1 MSTTISLLHKTKLVL
16 CTIQK
21 TILDGLFPIRCLGC
35 GKFDEWI
42 CTNCHSTLPI
52 LTDQHCPVCK
62 KRITPNGVVC
72 PQCHETTK
80 KSFDGVFVAS
90 YYHDKLLK
98 KAIHYYKYRFVK
110 DLSEPLALLLAQS
123 IQNST
128 LVAPDIIIPV
138 PLHKRRYRWRGFNQ
152 TSKLAKKLDLQ
163 IPVITDILI
172 RVRYTVPQVKM
183 KNKNK
188 RQENLNN
195 AFIVKDASQVVG
207 KNILLIDDVMT
218 TGATLTECARV
229 LKTAG
234 AKTVYCLVLARE

>member
-1 MSTTISLLHKTKLVL
+1 MTTSFLHRTKLIL
-16 CTIQK
+16 STIQQV
-21 TILDGLFPIRCLGC
+21 ILDGLFPIRCLGC

-42 CTNCHSTLPI
+42 CVNCHSTLPI

-62 KRITPNGVVC
+62 KHVTLNGVVC

-98 KAIHYYKYRFVK
+98 KTIHYYKYHFVK
-110 DLSEPLALLLAQS
+110 NLSEPLALLLAQS

-128 LVAPDIIIPV
+128 LATPDIIIPV

-152 TSKLAKKLDLQ
+152 ASELAKKLDLQ
-163 IPVITDILI
+163 ISVITDILI

-188 RQENLNN
+188 RQKNLNN
-195 AFIVKDASQVVG
+195 AFIVKNKSQVID

-218 TGATLTECARV
+218 TGATLKECAKA